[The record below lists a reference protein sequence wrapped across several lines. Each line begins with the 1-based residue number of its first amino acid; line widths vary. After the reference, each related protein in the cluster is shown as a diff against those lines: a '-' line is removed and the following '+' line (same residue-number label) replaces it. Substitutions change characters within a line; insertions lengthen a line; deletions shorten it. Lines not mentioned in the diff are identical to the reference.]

1 MAARDGVVGRVAP
14 VTAASLFVSPVKT
27 DSPVS
32 AETENG
38 EAGFSFERNQFRGF
52 NREANPFF
60 CRAASLSAVAG
71 VETGAGFTT
80 ADFGAVV
87 LDDAG
92 SEPRAASRAGLIGS
106 SSVRRT
112 TSIFGVGAGAG
123 GLSLLAGGGEPAAAA
138 RVGGGEVAAFS
149 RGGGE
154 AGDD

>member
-71 VETGAGFTT
+71 VETGAGFAT
-80 ADFGAVV
+80 ADFGYVRLRDAGYAEDELRDWLRKLGALGASWTDAFVFFKHEEKGV
-87 LDDAG
+87 GPKLAAQFTALAG
-92 SEPRAASRAGLIGS
+92 SE
-106 SSVRRT
+106 
-112 TSIFGVGAGAG
+112 GAG
-123 GLSLLAGGGEPAAAA
+123 GLDTAPIPTPRSG
-138 RVGGGEVAAFS
+138 
-149 RGGGE
+149 
-154 AGDD
+154 